1 VVGRSFLSADFRHE
15 FLASLGVVLD
25 RFQEEALDALD
36 EGASVLVAAPTGSG
50 KTIVAL
56 YGIARVL
63 AQGHRAFYT
72 SPLKALSNQKY
83 HELAR
88 FFGAANVGLL
98 TGDTTLNP
106 EAPAVVMTT
115 EVLRNMI
122 YATPGALKDVDLVV
136 LDEVH
141 YLQNPYRG
149 SVWEEVI
156 IHLPRRVRL
165 VSLSATVSN
174 VAEFAGWLE
183 AVRGT
188 TRVVEA
194 RERPVPLEHR
204 YLFTPRRSQEP
215 VSIPILVGGRE
226 NPQGARLDPP
236 WLARGRTR
244 EGPRAR
250 GVHRAELVEY
260 LAAQGDLPAIVFI
273 FSRAGC
279 ERARDELV
287 ASGIRL
293 TTAEERR
300 AIYEIVDERLEG
312 LEVRDLEAVG
322 FRDFL
327 AGLEAGIAPHH
338 AGMIPPFR
346 EVVEAAFERALVK
359 VVFATETLSLGINMP
374 ARAVVIERLVKFDGE
389 SHQLLKPGEYTQF
402 AGRAGRR
409 GIDERGTSYV
419 VWGPQVPF
427 SEVAHV
433 VRADFYPI
441 TSSFRPTYNMAANLV
456 KRYTPERAAEL
467 LDLSFAQYQRDAE
480 VVRRHARQRGG
491 PGRGE
496 RGVETA
502 PTLDWLEPGRVV
514 SVPGAGAAK
523 GRALLLITSVSQRRG
538 GGLRIGAV
546 SMTGQRYRLSEVHIP
561 HMHPRTKVRL
571 HPIAGS
577 RERGIEVALARLR
590 RRGFRDGAGE
600 PADAFLRV
608 MAPRRAREVPLP
620 GRAASEPL
628 SAQLGRVVRVLEELG
643 LVEGWSLT
651 PRGERLAQVYVE
663 TDLAVVRFVEAADLA
678 GLGPA
683 ELAAIAS
690 WFVYEPRPRSPR
702 SGPWPL
708 QHRVGSLAVLAEEL
722 IAEQWAAEV
731 KHGVA
736 RSRGPEPGLSRAIW
750 RWARGEPLGAVLDD
764 DEMAPGDFVRA
775 AKQVADLLR
784 QIALAWGDVAELA
797 RLARAAEGA
806 VVRGV
811 VALSS
816 EVMPEDGSAGSPSVL
831 ALVQRPA

>member
-1 VVGRSFLSADFRHE
+1 M
-15 FLASLGVVLD
+15 D
-25 RFQEEALDALD
+25 RFQDEALEALD
-36 EGASVLVAAPTGSG
+36 EGSSVLVSAPTGSG

-56 YGIARVL
+56 YGM
-63 AQGHRAFYT
+63 AQALRQGRRAFYT

-88 FFGAANVGLL
+88 FFGPQHVGLL

-106 EAPAVVMTT
+106 DAPAVVMTT

-122 YATPGALKDVDLVV
+122 YASPAAIDDVDVVV

-174 VAEFAGWLE
+174 VAEFAGWLA

-194 RERPVPLEHR
+194 THRPVPLEHR
-204 YLFTPRRSQEP
+204 YLYTPRRSETP
-215 VSIPILVGGRE
+215 VAIPVLVGGRE
-226 NPQGARLDPP
+226 NPHGAQLDPP
-236 WLARGRTR
+236 WLARSRHRDGL
-244 EGPRAR
+244 RAR
-250 GVHRAELVEY
+250 TVHRIELVEF
-260 LAAQGDLPAIVFI
+260 LAHEGDLPAIVFI

-279 ERARDELV
+279 ERARDEVV

-293 TTAEERR
+293 TTAAERV
-300 AIYEIVDERLEG
+300 AIRRIVDERLDG
-312 LEVRDLEAVG
+312 LAERDLAAVG
-322 FRDFL
+322 FAPFL

-346 EVVEAAFERALVK
+346 EVVEACFERALVK

-374 ARAVVIERLVKFDGE
+374 ARSVVIERLVKFDGE

-419 VWGPQVPF
+419 VWGPQVAF

-480 VVRRHARQRGG
+480 VVRRQARLRAGNEDVAAATTQ
-491 PGRGE
+491 PE
-496 RGVETA
+496 RAE
-502 PTLDWLEPGRVV
+502 WIEPGRVV
-514 SVPGAGAAK
+514 SVPSERGGAE
-523 GRALLLITSVSQRRG
+523 RALLLITRVSQRRG
-538 GGLRIGAV
+538 GGLRISASSESGKV
-546 SMTGQRYRLSEVHIP
+546 YRLDEGHVASMRP
-561 HMHPRTKVRL
+561 KGKVRL
-571 HPIAGS
+571 RAVHGS
-577 RERGIEVALARLR
+577 RDQGIAMAWARIRAR
-590 RRGFRDGAGE
+590 RQQARELGE
-600 PADAFLRV
+600 PSKAFLDE
-608 MAPRRAREVPLP
+608 RAR
-620 GRAASEPL
+620 GRRTDAPAPSPRSRELLSE
-628 SAQLGRVVRVLEELG
+628 QLERVRTVLERFG
-643 LVEGWSLT
+643 FAEGWSLT
-651 PRGERLAQVYVE
+651 QRGERLTKVYVE
-663 TDLAVVRFVEAADLA
+663 TDLAVVRFLHDAEIDGV
-678 GLGPA
+678 GPA
-683 ELAAIAS
+683 EFAAIAS
-690 WFVYEPRPRSPR
+690 WFVFEPRPHSPR
-702 SGPWPL
+702 SGPWPASAAMARL
-708 QHRVGSLAVLAEEL
+708 YERAEAL
-722 IAEQWAAEV
+722 MQEQWAMESSLRLP
-731 KHGVA
+731 
-736 RSRGPEPGLSRAIW
+736 RSRGPEPGISRALW
-750 RWARGEPLGAVLDD
+750 RWARGEPLGAVLAT
-764 DEMAPGDFVRA
+764 DEMAPGDFVRVV
-775 AKQVADLLR
+775 KQVADLLR
-784 QIALAWGDVAELA
+784 QIAVAWDDDVVSSLA
-797 RLARAAEGA
+797 RRAEAA

-816 EVMPEDGSAGSPSVL
+816 EVVAEDPERMPHGVL
-831 ALVQRPA
+831 ELDERPA